1 MHALGK
7 FPPRVLLMK
16 DVQVPAFTECHS
28 GSWVVEKLWQIVGAH
43 IFVIYHI
50 SFCRQKGNWQES
62 SRFNSF
68 LLPLWFIQN
77 FIKIIKLN
85 MRVAKTKIRSA
96 NLSFMPFMEISYK
109 SSSSSSRRVAQSK
122 IRSSNI
128 EGSCEAPY
136 RGGCSPNIHALAL
149 QWKNGILSH
158 SFLDFAI
165 L

>member
-1 MHALGK
+1 MHALGQ

-28 GSWVVEKLWQIVGAH
+28 GLLSGGKTVTNSRCTHFRYLPHLILPTK
-43 IFVIYHI
+43 
-50 SFCRQKGNWQES
+50 RQETRKQP
-62 SRFNSF
+62 FQQF

-77 FIKIIKLN
+77 FTKIIILN